1 MNLDVIIPQRHARNA
16 SLVTAVVPKRDIN
29 DKIVGY
35 SGEISVKCINPAEL
49 STVMVIEMDTLAD
62 LLEIIK
68 KLQGCRDLWQRLNQK
83 VREVNN
89 A

>member
-1 MNLDVIIPQRHARNA
+1 MQLDVTIPQRHARNA

-35 SGEISVKCINPAEL
+35 SAEISVKCINPAEL
-49 STVMVIEMDTLAD
+49 STLMVLEMDSLAD
-62 LLEIIK
+62 LLEIIQ

-83 VREVNN
+83 VHEAGNV
-89 A
+89 

>member
-1 MNLDVIIPQRHARNA
+1 MQLDIIIPQRHAKNA

-35 SGEISVKCINPAEL
+35 SAEISVKCINPAEL
-49 STVMVIEMDTLAD
+49 STVMVLELDSLAD
-62 LLEIIK
+62 LLEIIQ

-83 VREVNN
+83 VHEAGNV
-89 A
+89 